1 MANRSYKETLCV
13 VGAGTVPFIVQG
25 LYLFA
30 APRRTLAATTADW
43 LVLGVAIIS
52 GLAFV
57 AAFPNKLRTRLIA
70 AVVYVPMVFLF
81 LMYGSYFYTCNKYDS
96 CL

>member
-1 MANRSYKETLCV
+1 M
-13 VGAGTVPFIVQG
+13 GAVAVPFIIQG
-25 LYLFA
+25 LYLLVA
-30 APRRTLAATTADW
+30 QPRTLAATTVWIA
-43 LVLGVAIIS
+43 LALAIIS

-57 AAFPNKLRTRLIA
+57 AAFPNRSRTRLIA

-81 LMYGSYFYTCNKYDS
+81 LMYATYFYLCNKYDN